1 MPTWAERVLP
11 IDRRAC
17 GAAFYLDAPP
27 ATTTSIEIESAHVV
41 TEAGLAFL
49 WVEFDR
55 AVDGRRLLAAGFDAA
70 QAALDVYWAKGHGA
84 RSLVD
89 AHRRGLL
96 WWNHETGT
104 TARVREHTPFQQRVE
119 MSWQQTRRGTVI
131 ASSEDDA
138 SPTPTPEF
146 AYLRRAQIT
155 HDTFDAYRNVW
166 LALES
171 GLQRVLPKSGREKQ
185 WLQAALELTDKQFEG
200 GFGQVWP
207 DFVDRHYA
215 AYRCALFHASRDG
228 RRVPGSFADLR
239 QVREALAELAQ
250 LTVQLVQRVLGWE
263 SHIALTL
270 QQGWDHTVDVLGGL
284 TIGVTDDDRDD
295 DPSMTA
301 PAQPGRLIDEVAP
314 DHVRVVREPFER
326 TFTGRPESRGHA
338 SPDRQRY
345 VSTRG

>member
-1 MPTWAERVLP
+1 
-11 IDRRAC
+11 
-17 GAAFYLDAPP
+17 
-27 ATTTSIEIESAHVV
+27 
-41 TEAGLAFL
+41 
-49 WVEFDR
+49 
-55 AVDGRRLLAAGFDAA
+55 
-70 QAALDVYWAKGHGA
+70 
-84 RSLVD
+84 
-89 AHRRGLL
+89 
-96 WWNHETGT
+96 
-104 TARVREHTPFQQRVE
+104 

-326 TFTGRPESRGHA
+326 TFTGRLRVADMQVRTVNATFQRVADDDNRPLLMAWGRTAALACDGLSHVEVETTWHA
-338 SPDRQRY
+338 THHALVRVEYPR
-345 VSTRG
+345 